1 MVMHMLSEGMKTR
14 RSLNPY
20 PYLAFFNRPR
30 MRNERFLLRDRKF
43 SALSRLMVYMLAHKE
58 ARSSRAAANVKF
70 DTEHNTRPQSMNSLF
85 TLLIRA
91 LLLERPTVLLNVL
104 LSSLLQTPL
113 PSQRPYIDIPAVGSR
128 SLYRC
133 IIGSER

>member
-70 DTEHNTRPQSMNSLF
+70 DTEHDTIRPQSMNPLF
-85 TLLIRA
+85 A
-91 LLLERPTVLLNVL
+91 LLMAANDQR
-104 LSSLLQTPL
+104 SSKRSSIISTADVFGIATAIY
-113 PSQRPYIDIPAVGSR
+113 SHSR
-128 SLYRC
+128 SWESISVSLRPW
-133 IIGSER
+133 IRETTM